1 MLFLGPT
8 LILGHKHSVDR
19 DALTSFLYSWCLA
32 VEVLKKEDIFF
43 THFFTFQIF
52 FVVFFLNNVI
62 YLFFLAV
69 LGLRC
74 CVGYSLGAVCRLL
87 VAVVFLA
94 VSTGSRCEG
103 SRAEAQ

>member
-1 MLFLGPT
+1 M
-8 LILGHKHSVDR
+8 DR

-69 LGLRC
+69 LGL
-74 CVGYSLGAVCRLL
+74 
-87 VAVVFLA
+87 
-94 VSTGSRCEG
+94 
-103 SRAEAQ
+103 